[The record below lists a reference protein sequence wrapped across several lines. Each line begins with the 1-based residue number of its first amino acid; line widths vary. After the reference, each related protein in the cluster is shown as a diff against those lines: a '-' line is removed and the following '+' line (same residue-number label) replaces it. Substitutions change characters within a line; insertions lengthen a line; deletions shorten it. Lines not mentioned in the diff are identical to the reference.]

1 MNKLIVISALSLF
14 AAFSGFAQTKDVKG
28 PKYKNTKPSER
39 NEGSSSILVKED
51 PNQLKG
57 PRLKNFNP
65 AHYEIEIK
73 DSIIIEEKQNTDL
86 VVSTENK
93 DYSTEEGKEKII
105 YRRVE
110 TKDMKGKHTKGLKGP
125 SHKNYKQ

>member
-1 MNKLIVISALSLF
+1 MKKVILISALSMLV
-14 AAFSGFAQTKDVKG
+14 AISGFAQSNVKG

-39 NEGSSSILVKED
+39 NEGTGSLLIKED

-57 PRLKNFNP
+57 PALKNFNP
-65 AHYEIEIK
+65 ANYQIQVIE
-73 DSIIIEEKQNTDL
+73 DSIKIEKPNVDL

-93 DYSTEEGKEKII
+93 LYETEEGKEKII

-110 TKDMKGKHTKGLKGP
+110 TKDMKSKNSKGLKGP
-125 SHKNYKQ
+125 AYKNYKP